1 MPQVYDRPEDLD
13 YLHKKLYEIYEK
25 FMDPMM
31 TKDLLYEIMEENF
44 KKMREEVYQGD
55 PVVQFASALEE
66 RLMKYSSIKPN
77 ERYKAIVIVGGII
90 LPPTGE
96 EEKKILHEFIHHLD
110 IMRFPEL
117 AIALNYPPAFVP
129 NVNVRVFFSSYF
141 SCLYEAM
148 CYLTTIRMSD
158 VIKIEKY
165 EAFKFFHDSMNKANT
180 IDSKIVT
187 SMLYTIL
194 KDKNDFPDP
203 LHVLSKYGKQTL
215 RSVCKELGLKYADDD
230 LLRVIEKIK
239 SDMEFMKT
247 NFDIE
252 VFIMSYNGSLKP
264 LKSF

>member
-1 MPQVYDRPEDLD
+1 
-13 YLHKKLYEIYEK
+13 
-25 FMDPMM
+25 
-31 TKDLLYEIMEENF
+31 
-44 KKMREEVYQGD
+44 MREEVYQGD

-66 RLMKYSSIKPN
+66 RLMKYSSIKSN
-77 ERYKAIVIVGGII
+77 ERYKATVIVGGII

-96 EEKKILHEFIHHLD
+96 EKKKILHEFIHHLY

-141 SCLYEAM
+141 SCLNEVM

-158 VIKIEKY
+158 VIKIERY

-180 IDSKIVT
+180 IDSKIT
-187 SMLYTIL
+187 ASMLYTLL

-203 LHVLSKYGKQTL
+203 LYVLSRYGKPTL
-215 RSVCKELGLKYADDD
+215 SSFYKKLGLKYTDNE

-239 SDMEFMKT
+239 SDIGFMRT

-252 VFIMSYNGSLKP
+252 VFIMSYDGSLK
-264 LKSF
+264 LSKGFEEM